1 MLQLHKPTP
10 FSYKMTV
17 LIHIIT
23 VNTLILSLIF
33 KAVYQNNTIS
43 EYTKPKGYIYI
54 IHIISIILPS
64 LSKSALDWKW
74 PAKWNNDIGGK
85 MEQTRWGI
93 TDQPCWQH
101 SGVWWAAWSAV
112 SPVCRGRSSLL
123 PSRPESLA
131 VQTVWWSECC
141 LTQENTTIKIT
152 FFFSFQSKQCWLCD
166 GPSDAWTQE
175 NATIKCSFN
184 PTSADCVAIW
194 VLPKHRKL
202 PQSKMNV

>member
-1 MLQLHKPTP
+1 MKSLSSTDAVLFTDVQAHMLQLHKPTP
-10 FSYKMTV
+10 FSYKVTV

-152 FFFSFQSKQCWLCD
+152 FFFF
-166 GPSDAWTQE
+166 
-175 NATIKCSFN
+175 FN
-184 PTSADCVAIW
+184 PSNADCVM
-194 VLPKHRKL
+194 VPVMPEHRKM
-202 PQSKMNV
+202 PQSNVHSIQPVLTV